1 MLHYS
6 LWRKNEFRL
15 LSCRRGAQL
24 AFRDGLKHW
33 SYVVPT
39 TTSQQLTDLFQVFQ
53 VEKEGLQTHHV
64 SQANIPTA
72 VLFPPFSCNCDSQKR

>member
-1 MLHYS
+1 MS
-6 LWRKNEFRL
+6 LGCCPAEE
-15 LSCRRGAQL
+15 
-24 AFRDGLKHW
+24 
-33 SYVVPT
+33 VP
-39 TTSQQLTDLFQVFQ
+39 SWPSDLFQVFQ